1 MASKKANKV
10 NVQDR
15 LDNFKATVKDFN
27 SEAVNVSDKLVE
39 TSIETG
45 AKWQKL
51 MAKALNQGTSL
62 MGKQQDLVLSTLE
75 ELKEQYSTGNKR
87 FRKLVGWNNHRAEK
101 AQRLAKKAKKVA
113 TRAATKVE
121 ATTITDLAK
130 DDLKVINGIGP
141 KMEQLLNQAG
151 IFTYFQL
158 ANAAIKDLAPIL
170 ESAGPRFKTENP
182 ADWKKEAK
190 KLA

>member
-10 NVQDR
+10 TVQDR
-15 LDNFKATVKDFN
+15 LDNLKATVKEIN

-51 MAKALNQGTSL
+51 MAKVLDQGTTL
-62 MGKQQDLVLSTLE
+62 MGKQQDLALSTLE

-87 FRKLVGWNNHRAEK
+87 FRKLVGWNGRRTQK
-101 AQRLAKKAKKVA
+101 AQRLAKQAKTAVAKVKA
-113 TRAATKVE
+113 TS
-121 ATTITDLAK
+121 ITDLAK

-141 KMEQLLNQAG
+141 KMEELLNEAG
-151 IFTYFQL
+151 IFTYYQL
-158 ANAAIKDLAPIL
+158 ANTPIKDLAPIL
-170 ESAGPRFKTENP
+170 EAAGPRFKAENP